1 MCCTGRNIRR
11 RPDLGVCAA
20 EAPQTPSGLMHGSP
34 EPPPRGSSSMFD
46 CTLQPPSERETPAS
60 MTGARHLAQRLLS
73 VAIRRRFSA
82 MHTSFHSAV
91 TRCRPL
97 ILNCLNPRT
106 FLTHPLG
113 GSAIHFRFR

>member
-1 MCCTGRNIRR
+1 
-11 RPDLGVCAA
+11 
-20 EAPQTPSGLMHGSP
+20 
-34 EPPPRGSSSMFD
+34 MFD
-46 CTLQPPSERETPAS
+46 CTLQPPSERETPVS
-60 MTGARHLAQRLLS
+60 MTKARRLAQLPLG

-91 TRCRPL
+91 TRFRPRM
-97 ILNCLNPRT
+97 LNCLNPRT